1 MLSSARPLL
10 LVGGG
15 KMGEALL
22 GGWLRQGLA
31 VDAVQIVEPE
41 PGRRRLLAD
50 TYGVRAVAGPGEL
63 DPRSPPGALLLA
75 VKPQMMDAALPAYA
89 GHLAADTLVISIAAG
104 KPIAVFEQALGKG
117 LGVVRA
123 MPNTPAAVGRGMT
136 VLCVNEAATEAQRAL
151 AEQLMAAVG
160 AVHWVADEDQMH
172 AVTAVS
178 GSGPAYVFHLIEALA
193 AAAVR
198 AGLPELLAM
207 ELARGT
213 VVGAGE
219 LAHQSTDSAA
229 QLRTNVTSPG
239 GTTAAALAELMG
251 PDGIGPVLNRAV
263 AAAAARSRELA

>member
-1 MLSSARPLL
+1 MGVPARVILYAPTSA
-10 LVGGG
+10 
-15 KMGEALL
+15 
-22 GGWLRQGLA
+22 
-31 VDAVQIVEPE
+31 DAVAALVRELDDPARVVGPLERQP
-41 PGRRRLLAD
+41 AD
-50 TYGVRAVAGPGEL
+50 RHVAGSECLHLL
-63 DPRSPPGALLLA
+63 DPVA
-75 VKPQMMDAALPAYA
+75 V
-89 GHLAADTLVISIAAG
+89 GRV
-104 KPIAVFEQALGKG
+104 VEQALGKG

-123 MPNTPAAVGRGMT
+123 MPNTPAAVGRGTT
-136 VLCVNEAATEAQRAL
+136 VLCANEAATEAQRAL
-151 AEQLMAAVG
+151 AERLMAAVG

-198 AGLPELLAM
+198 AGLPEPLAM